1 MPAVAEPPRPPP
13 PPAGPVDVPLR
24 GDEPARGAAKPQV
37 TIVEFSD
44 FQCPFCSRAI
54 PTMKQIEQEYGSRV
68 RIVWKHQPLP
78 SLHPE
83 AVPAALAA
91 EAARQQGKF
100 WEMHDKLFEN
110 QRALGASAYEG
121 FARELGLDLARFRT
135 AMADP
140 RTRERVQADQ
150 EVAAKVGATGTPTFF
165 VNGERLVGAMPYDA
179 FKAAIDRALA
189 KR

>member
-1 MPAVAEPPRPPP
+1 
-13 PPAGPVDVPLR
+13 VDVPVRPDDPSR
-24 GDEPARGAAKPQV
+24 GNARAPV

-44 FQCPFCSRAI
+44 FQCPFCSRAG
-54 PTMKQIEQEYGSRV
+54 PTLKQIEQTYGKDV

-78 SLHPE
+78 FHPE
-83 AVPAALAA
+83 ALPAALAA

-110 QRALGASAYEG
+110 QRALSAASYE
-121 FARELGLDLARFRT
+121 AWAKELGLDVGKFKA

-140 RTRERVQADQ
+140 QVKERVLADQ
-150 EVAAKVGATGTPTFF
+150 ALGNKVGANGTPTFF
-165 VNGERLVGAMPYDA
+165 VNGEKVVGAQPFEA
-179 FKAAIDRALA
+179 FKAVIDRRLA